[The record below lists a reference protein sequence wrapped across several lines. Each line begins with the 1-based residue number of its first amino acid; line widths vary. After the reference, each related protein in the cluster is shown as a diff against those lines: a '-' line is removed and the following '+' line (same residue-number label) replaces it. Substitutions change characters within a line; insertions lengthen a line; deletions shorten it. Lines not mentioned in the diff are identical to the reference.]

1 MKIFEI
7 FSDFSGFDC
16 NIVFPYGEHESE
28 RFESFWS
35 EFDRVLVEIHS
46 QEGRGTQSSRYPQ
59 LQSGVE
65 NLFTGFYLPKS
76 NRLCPKYST
85 IDYFLN

>member
-1 MKIFEI
+1 MKTFEI

-28 RFESFWS
+28 RFGPFRTES
-35 EFDRVLVEIHS
+35 DRVLVEMVS
-46 QEGRGTQSSRYPQ
+46 MEGRGTKKRGYPQ

-65 NLFTGFYLPKS
+65 NPK
-76 NRLCPKYST
+76 
-85 IDYFLN
+85 